1 MDMVMDEKT
10 TAVHIGAPIK
20 RFLLIVCAAALFAAN
35 VKTFVRSGGLLP
47 GGFTGL
53 TLLIQKC
60 FLHFS
65 GIHIPFSFINFGLN
79 CVPALVSFRFVGK
92 RYALYSVLMI
102 VLSGLFTDLMPGYP
116 ITDDILLSAV
126 FGGCINALA
135 VSLCLFAGAT
145 SGGSDFIA
153 VFISEKYGRDAWNY
167 IFAGNVVI
175 LAIAGYLFGWEKAL
189 YSILFQFTSTQL
201 LNYLYRRYQKMT
213 LFVITNQTEAVF
225 EVIKVNTHHGATVF
239 HGHGCYNHA
248 ERDLVYSV
256 VSADEVR
263 RVIPKIK
270 KADPAA
276 FINVVRSKQIS
287 GRFYL
292 RPND

>member
-1 MDMVMDEKT
+1 MSGESET
-10 TAVHIGAPIK
+10 LHIGAKVK
-20 RFLLIVCAAALFAAN
+20 RLLLIVLAACIFAVN
-35 VKTFVRSGGLLP
+35 IKTLVRAGGLLP

-53 TLLIQKC
+53 TLLLQESFSR
-60 FLHFS
+60 FL
-65 GIHIPFSFINFGLN
+65 GIKLPFSLINFTLN
-79 CVPALVSFRFVGK
+79 AVPALISFRFVGR
-92 RYALYSVLMI
+92 RYTLYSVLMI
-102 VLSGLFTDLMPGYP
+102 VLSGLLTDFLPAYP

-126 FGGCINALA
+126 FGGCVNAIA
-135 VSLCLFAGAT
+135 ISFCLFAGAS

-153 VFISEKYGRDAWNY
+153 IFISEKYGRDAWNY
-167 IFAGNVVI
+167 ILVGNIVVLAVAG
-175 LAIAGYLFGWEKAL
+175 LLFGWEKAL
-189 YSILFQFTSTQL
+189 YSILFQFTTTQL
-201 LNYLYRRYQKMT
+201 LNYFYRRYQKIT
-213 LFVITNQTEAVF
+213 LFVVTNHTDAVF

-256 VSADEVR
+256 VSGDEVR

-270 KADPAA
+270 QVDPAA
-276 FINVVRSKQIS
+276 FINVVRSKQVS